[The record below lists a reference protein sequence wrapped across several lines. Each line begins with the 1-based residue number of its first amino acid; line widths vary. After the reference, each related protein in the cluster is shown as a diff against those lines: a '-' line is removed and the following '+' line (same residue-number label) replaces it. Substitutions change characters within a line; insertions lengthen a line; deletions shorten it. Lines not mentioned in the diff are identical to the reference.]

1 MSSDLWEDTAEWPAY
16 PLLTKYHFQRIF
28 LLAFTKRL
36 KRVRRMLK
44 IFTDRRNMNHH
55 LHFTLN

>member
-1 MSSDLWEDTAEWPAY
+1 MSSDLWEDTVEWSAY

-44 IFTDRRNMNHH
+44 FLLTKEI
-55 LHFTLN
+55 